1 MKVHKYFSIFKT
13 QKRLVKKI
21 ATGFPYLVALD
32 LKLVG
37 HALQTAEASHGL
49 AMLNL
54 NLLFGGDLIVLGLR
68 VRSAALI
75 VVIVDLVALAIDIQL
90 MTIGAA
96 HSVLVVKI
104 RPLFSL

>member
-1 MKVHKYFSIFKT
+1 M
-13 QKRLVKKI
+13 
-21 ATGFPYLVALD
+21 D
-32 LKLVG
+32 LKFVG

-54 NLLFGGDLIVLGLR
+54 NLLFGGDLVVLGLG

-75 VVIVDLVALAIDIQL
+75 FVIVGLVALAIDIQL

-104 RPLFSL
+104 RPLFSLEVRACLRWCDCRVSLTILDGGLTRQSQRC